1 MHYINMKKNRQGQMK
16 IQEMAFVLIAF
27 IFLLGLLLLFFARF
41 QMAQIQD
48 ISDQIRIVRGQ
59 NMLQYVANLPELN
72 CPSSFSGL
80 AGRSCIDYDKL
91 KVFVNNGEINKKYER
106 IFSSAYLS
114 KIEVD
119 IVFPTNETF
128 VLYNSNTQN
137 NVQAYK
143 TYIPVCEEDSQKG
156 SCKIGIVKIWIET
169 S

>member
-1 MHYINMKKNRQGQMK
+1 MKFIKNKQGQMK

-41 QMAQIQD
+41 QMAQIND

-91 KVFVNNGEINKKYER
+91 KVFVNKQDINAKYKD
-106 IFSSAYLS
+106 IFESAYLA
-114 KIEVD
+114 KVEVD
-119 IVFPTNETF
+119 LVFPANETF
-128 VLYNSNTQN
+128 VLYNSKTSK

-143 TYIPVCEEDSQKG
+143 TYIPICEEDSQKG

>member
-1 MHYINMKKNRQGQMK
+1 MKFMKDKIGQMK

-41 QMAQIQD
+41 QMTQIQD

-80 AGRSCIDYDKL
+80 AGKSCIDYDKL
-91 KVFVNNGEINKKYER
+91 KIFATKKEISDKYENV
-106 IFSSAYLS
+106 FASAYLS
-114 KIEVD
+114 KIEINV
-119 IVFPTNETF
+119 VFPTNETII
-128 VLYNSNTQN
+128 LYKASEEK
-137 NVQAYK
+137 NVQTFK
-143 TYIPVCEEDSQKG
+143 TYIPICEENQQESN
-156 SCKIGIVKIWIET
+156 CKIGIVKIGIET

>member
-1 MHYINMKKNRQGQMK
+1 MMEIRKTNRHGQMK

-91 KVFVNNGEINKKYER
+91 KVFVNKQDINGKYKN
-106 IFSSAYLS
+106 IFESAYLS
-114 KIEVD
+114 KVEVD
-119 IVFPTNETF
+119 LVFPANETF
-128 VLYNSNTQN
+128 ILYNSNEQK

-143 TYIPVCEEDSQKG
+143 TFIPICEEDSQKG

>member
-1 MHYINMKKNRQGQMK
+1 MKIKKQGQMK

-41 QMAQIQD
+41 QVAQIQD

-80 AGRSCIDYDKL
+80 AGKSCIDYDKL
-91 KVFVNNGEINKKYER
+91 KVFVNKEEINNKYNS
-106 IFSSAYLS
+106 IFESAYLS
-114 KIEVD
+114 KIEID
-119 IVFPTNETF
+119 IVFPANETF
-128 VLYNSNTQN
+128 VLYKSNEGKN
-137 NVQAYK
+137 FQAYK
-143 TYIPVCEEDSQKG
+143 TYIPICEEDSQKG
-156 SCKIGIVKIWIET
+156 SCKIGIVKIWIGI